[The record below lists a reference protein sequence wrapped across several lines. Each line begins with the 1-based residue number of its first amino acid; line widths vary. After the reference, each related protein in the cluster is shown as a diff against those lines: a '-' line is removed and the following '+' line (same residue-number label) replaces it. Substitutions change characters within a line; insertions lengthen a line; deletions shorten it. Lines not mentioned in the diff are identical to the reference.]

1 MKYYLLKVDDNEH
14 WYARN
19 LQETELFPIEDK
31 KMVELSNFDEEGYF
45 IQREVRVNIEERN

>member
-1 MKYYLLKVDDNEH
+1 LKYYLLKVDDNEH